1 MSPFAAAVAPVPL
14 DRRNA
19 QRSRLECQAI
29 LQLTVGTRMGNL
41 WDLSTGGARFQT
53 DNPPPVGMTA
63 LLKWHSHEAFC
74 QVVWKTEDSCG
85 IAFHKPLSPAM
96 VDNSVQEEAARS
108 GPVAAVSNIPL
119 GQKRSRP

>member
-1 MSPFAAAVAPVPL
+1 MTPLAAAVAPLPA

-19 QRSRLECQAI
+19 PRALLECQAI
-29 LQLTVGTRMGNL
+29 LQLTVGIRVGNL

-74 QVVWKTEDSCG
+74 QVVWQTADACG
-85 IAFHKPLSPAM
+85 IAFHKPLSPAL
-96 VDNSVQEEAARS
+96 VDNTVEEEVRRN
-108 GPVAAVSNIPL
+108 GPIAAVSNIPL

>member
-1 MSPFAAAVAPVPL
+1 MASLPAAAATHPA
-14 DRRNA
+14 DRRGA
-19 QRSRLECQAI
+19 ARSRLECAAL
-29 LQLTVGTRMGNL
+29 LQLTVGNRSGML

-74 QVVWKTEDSCG
+74 QVVWKTADACG
-85 IAFHKPLSPAM
+85 IAFHRPLSPSL
-96 VDNSVQEEAARS
+96 VDNTVQEEEARS
-108 GPVAAVSNIPL
+108 GPVAAVGNIPL